1 VPAWRGRL
9 SRALALAIGTGIAFI
24 GAAAPALGTPA
35 AGPSRFVPGPCPKP
49 QTPIPA
55 LENADCGFLA
65 VPEDRA
71 EPDGRTIRLA
81 VAIVPSESK
90 NPRPDPVVYL
100 TGGPGGSA
108 IGAMQNVV
116 NAGATR
122 DRDLIVMDQRGT
134 LYSQPSLTCP
144 MIDRYNSR
152 VVGLRYDAPST
163 GRAQTE
169 ATRKC
174 RRSVVSKGAD
184 PADYNTT
191 ESAADFA
198 DLRQALGIEQWNV
211 IGASYGTDLALT
223 YMREH
228 PAGIRSVTID
238 SVLPPSL
245 ATVGHAWTSA
255 GQGMSR
261 MFRAC
266 AIQPRCHSHYSPR
279 RDLGRIVRQLE
290 NHPITRYVKPAL
302 IPGDKPAPGAKK
314 VKVVL
319 DGGAFAN
326 YMINITGAG
335 LGADVPAL
343 LHQFAQGHRHAV
355 LASQAG
361 TGGLHAGE
369 LSYGLQYG
377 VVCSEWVPYA
387 PEDNVGRKG
396 RLAFPKFPRSVLA
409 QAPQFPFRYEDC
421 PVWNVPKAP
430 VAQRQVTRS
439 DIPTLVLA
447 GSFDSLTSADSAQ
460 YAARTLPN
468 STYAEIPGAGHVVLN
483 TSRCAGRVFVSFLRN
498 PSGPDTSCVAALR
511 VPPFHIGSFGAEQ

>member
-1 VPAWRGRL
+1 MVNHRL
-9 SRALALAIGTGIAFI
+9 ARSVALVLAGGAVLLGTSALASGDRT
-24 GAAAPALGTPA
+24 
-35 AGPSRFVPGPCPKP
+35 AGPPRFAPGPCPKTP
-49 QTPIPA
+49 EPIPA
-55 LENADCGFLA
+55 LEHADCGFLV
-65 VPEDRA
+65 VPEDRSD
-71 EPDGRTIRLA
+71 PDSRTIRNA
-81 VAIVPSESK
+81 VAIIPAESSHPK
-90 NPRPDPVVYL
+90 PDPVVYL

-108 IGAMQNVV
+108 IGALQNVV
-116 NAGATR
+116 NAGANR

-134 LYSQPSLTCP
+134 LYSKPSLTCP
-144 MIDRYNSR
+144 MNDRYNSR
-152 VVGLRYDAPST
+152 LVGLRYDAAST

-174 RRSVVSKGAD
+174 HRSVVSKGAD
-184 PADYNTT
+184 PAAYNTT
-191 ESAADFA
+191 ENAADFA
-198 DLRQALGIEQWNV
+198 DLRRALGIREWNV
-211 IGASYGTDLALT
+211 IGASYGTDLSLI

-228 PAGIRSVTID
+228 PQGIRSVTID
-238 SVLPPSL
+238 SVLPPPL
-245 ATVGHAWTSA
+245 ATVGHAWTAA
-255 GQGMSR
+255 GQGMR
-261 MFRAC
+261 HLFRAC
-266 AIQPRCHSHYSPR
+266 AAQPRCQSRYTPR

-290 NHPITRYVKPAL
+290 RHPITRHVKPAL
-302 IPGDKPAPGAKK
+302 IPGDEPAPGARK

-343 LHQFAQGHRHAV
+343 LHQFARGHRHTV
-355 LASQAG
+355 LASQAA

-377 VVCSEWVPYA
+377 VICSEWVPYL
-387 PEDNVGRKG
+387 PQINVRMKG
-396 RLAFPKFPRSVLA
+396 RLAFPRFPRSVLA

-430 VAQRQVTRS
+430 AAQRRVTQS

-447 GSFDSLTSADSAQ
+447 GSFDSLTSSESGR

-468 STYAEIPGAGHVVLN
+468 STFVEIPGAGHVVLN

-498 PSGPDTSCVAALR
+498 PDGADTSCVAALQ
-511 VPPFHIGSFGAEQ
+511 VPPFHVGPFRPD